1 MTEITIREL
10 DPEALSNR
18 LDDLSEVLHATV
30 HAGASVGFILPYPIS
45 DSHAFWLDRVL
56 PAVEKGVR
64 HLFVASSQD
73 KIIGT
78 VQLDLDVF
86 PNQAHRGEVM
96 KLLVHPDFRRLGI
109 ALNLMRQLE
118 NRADNLGKQ
127 LLTLDTRTG
136 DSAEPLYHK
145 LGYQTAG
152 MIPGYCRAPEED
164 RYESTTYM
172 FKIL

>member
-10 DPEALSNR
+10 DPTTLSNH
-18 LDDLSEVLHATV
+18 LDDLSDILHATV
-30 HAGASVGFILPYPIS
+30 HAGASVGFILPYPLS
-45 DSHAFWLDRVL
+45 DSHAFWQDRVL
-56 PAVEKGVR
+56 PGVEKGVR
-64 HLFVASSQD
+64 QLFVASAQD
-73 KIIGT
+73 RIIGT

-96 KLLVHPDFRRLGI
+96 KLLVHPDFRRRGI
-109 ALNLMRQLE
+109 AFNLMHQLE
-118 NRADNLGKQ
+118 TRARDLGKQ

-152 MIPGYCRAPEED
+152 MIPGYCRAPEKD
-164 RYESTTYM
+164 RYDSTTYM
-172 FKIL
+172 YKAL